1 MWFPTKEKV
10 EREIDALLTCFERI
24 EQRAEF
30 NVNESNKFAS
40 LLGPN
45 EIAETLLRNTR
56 KIIENLHE
64 AAAQTRFEL
73 RPLRALASD
82 LPQVAKVASQYVSI
96 LDNMDFARK
105 AGEKV

>member
-1 MWFPTKEKV
+1 MWFPTKEKL
-10 EREIDALLTCFERI
+10 EREIDALLTRFERI

-45 EIAETLLRNTR
+45 QIAETLLRNAR
-56 KIIENLHE
+56 KIIENLHRAGAE
-64 AAAQTRFEL
+64 TRFET
-73 RPLRALASD
+73 RSFRAIAND
-82 LPQVAKVASQYVSI
+82 LPAVTKVASQYAGL

-105 AGEKV
+105 AGECA